1 MWYNVRMNFTRDQV
15 MKQLGL
21 SGGALDYYIDTGR
34 ITPLESGEFSP
45 ESAAAL
51 RAGMQ
56 LFGLQTAAVYL
67 EMPAATLKWHVHVA
81 ETIRPGLVG
90 KSSVFTRAQL
100 DDFRANGSQTDIP
113 ADLSA
118 WYSGKAAA
126 AYLGLTPSA
135 FGWHSQQRHIAGEFV
150 GRSVLYAK
158 DALDRLAQERR
169 LRPQQP

>member
-1 MWYNVRMNFTRDQV
+1 MWYNARMNFTRDQV

-21 SGGALDYYIDTGR
+21 SDGALDYYVDTGR
-34 ITPLESGEFSP
+34 IAPLESGEFSP
-45 ESAAAL
+45 ESVAAL
-51 RAGMQ
+51 QAGMQ
-56 LFGLQTAAVYL
+56 LFGRQTAAAYL
-67 EMPAATLKWHVHVA
+67 QMPVATLKWHVHVA

-100 DDFRANGSQTDIP
+100 DDFRANDGQTSLE

-126 AYLGLTPSA
+126 AYLGLSPSA

-158 DALDRLAQERR
+158 DALDRLAREHR
-169 LRPQQP
+169 LRPQ